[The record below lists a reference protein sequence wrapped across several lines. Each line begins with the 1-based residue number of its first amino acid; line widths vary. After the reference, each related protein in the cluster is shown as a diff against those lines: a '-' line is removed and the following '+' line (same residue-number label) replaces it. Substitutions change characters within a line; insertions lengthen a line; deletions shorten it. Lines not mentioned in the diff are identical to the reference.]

1 MTLDHQSSTLP
12 DVEIRLARLQE
23 DREAQLRATHQ
34 HTGDP
39 AVAAYRANLEANL
52 RDVRVARDRLASGAY
67 GTCMR
72 CDGAIAAERLELR
85 PWALNCAA
93 CASRD

>member
-12 DVEIRLARLQE
+12 DVEIRLGRLQE
-23 DREAQLRATHQ
+23 DREAQLRATPQ

-52 RDVRVARDRLASGAY
+52 RDVRVARDRLASGEY
-67 GTCMR
+67 GICMR
-72 CDGAIAAERLELR
+72 CNGAIAAERLHLR
-85 PWALNCAA
+85 PWALHCAA
-93 CASRD
+93 CARGD